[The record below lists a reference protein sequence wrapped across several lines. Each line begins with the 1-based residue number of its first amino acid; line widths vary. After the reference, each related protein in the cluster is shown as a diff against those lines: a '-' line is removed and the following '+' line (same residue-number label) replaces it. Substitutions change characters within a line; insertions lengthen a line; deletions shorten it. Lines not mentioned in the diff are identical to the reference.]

1 MILFKNELYG
11 EANIMIK
18 KGFTLTELLITLG
31 IIGVVA
37 ALTAPALNI
46 NANNAKP
53 GPALAKA
60 VSTLEEANLQ
70 LIANA
75 SVSGLEN
82 ISNTTLGYMD
92 ALSTRISGSS
102 YESAALTADDFTPSV
117 TTFSGNEMSLEG
129 TTLFK
134 LPNNID
140 LLVQKTEQIEPPGEQ
155 NRFQQWLEHE
165 QQLNEHFNDSDE
177 SSPQARPMR
186 SYNAQGSYTGVF
198 AVLYIDINGINNKP
212 NALGKDIFAF
222 LIDNSGLT
230 IPVGGKTYAWLYGS
244 DNNRWDKDGTF
255 ACNATTVNTGEGC
268 AGSIFDNNLKV
279 IYQ

>member
-1 MILFKNELYG
+1 
-11 EANIMIK
+11 MIK

-46 NANNAKP
+46 NANNAKA

-60 VSTLEEANLQ
+60 VATLEETNLQ

-117 TTFSGNEMSLEG
+117 TTFSGTDFALDGNFLFQLPDSIALLISREG
-129 TTLFK
+129 TQNQHDYSDFIDREENLGNNGVVVGGASPINLFA
-134 LPNNID
+134 
-140 LLVQKTEQIEPPGEQ
+140 
-155 NRFQQWLEHE
+155 HY
-165 QQLNEHFNDSDE
+165 S
-177 SSPQARPMR
+177 
-186 SYNAQGSYTGVF
+186 AQGSYTG
-198 AVLYIDINGINNKP
+198 AYAKLYIDINGIKNKP
-212 NALGKDIFAF
+212 NVLGKDIFAF

-230 IPVGGKTYAWLYGS
+230 IPVGGKTYAWLYGN